1 MSDALPT
8 PDWTTVR
15 EYDDIT
21 YRRSG
26 GVARIAFNRPEV
38 RNAFRPETLLEL
50 QDAFRDAGE
59 NPEIGVVLL
68 TGEGP
73 ARDGKY
79 AFCSGGDQRVRGSA
93 GYVGGNGLP
102 RLNVLELQ
110 RYIRSMP
117 KPVIALV
124 AGYAIGGG
132 HVLHV
137 ICDLTIAADNA
148 VFGQTGPRV
157 GSFDGGFGASYLAS
171 IIGQKKAR
179 EIWYLCR
186 QYSADEAR
194 EMGLVNA
201 VVPVD
206 ELEAEGWRWANEILD
221 KSPLSIRLLKSAF
234 NAAVDGQAGLQELA
248 GNATLLFYMTE
259 EAQEAKNA
267 YLEKRRPDFRQY
279 PWLPW

>member
-1 MSDALPT
+1 MSEPA
-8 PDWTTVR
+8 WRSVA
-15 EYDDIT
+15 EFEDIT
-21 YRRSG
+21 YKKAD

-50 QDAFRDAGE
+50 QSAFRDAGE
-59 NPEIGVVLL
+59 DPDVGVVLL

-73 ARDGKY
+73 AADGVY
-79 AFCSGGDQRVRGSA
+79 AFCSGGDQRVRGDA
-93 GYVGGNGLP
+93 GYVGGDGMP

-110 RYIRSMP
+110 RYMRSMP

-137 ICDLTIAADNA
+137 ICDLTLAAENA
-148 VFGQTGPRV
+148 VFGQTGPKV
-157 GSFDGGFGASYLAS
+157 GSFDGGFGSSFLAS
-171 IIGQKKAR
+171 IVGQKKAR

-186 QYSADEAR
+186 QYDAREAL

-201 VVPVD
+201 VVPLE
-206 ELEAEGWRWANEILD
+206 ELEAEGWRWAQEILE
-221 KSPLSIRLLKSAF
+221 KSPLAIRLLKSAF
-234 NAAVDGQAGLQELA
+234 NAALDGQAGLQELA

-259 EAQEAKNA
+259 QAAEAKNA
-267 YLEKRRPDFRQY
+267 FLQKRKPDFRQY

>member
-1 MSDALPT
+1 MTET
-8 PDWTTVR
+8 PDWKTVK
-15 EYDDIT
+15 EYQDIT
-21 YRRSG
+21 YRKSG
-26 GVARIAFNRPEV
+26 QVARIAFNRPEV
-38 RNAFRPETLLEL
+38 RNAFRPETLGEL
-50 QDAFRDAGE
+50 QDAFRNAGE
-59 NPEIGVVLL
+59 DTRIGVVLL

-79 AFCSGGDQRVRGSA
+79 AFCSGGDQKVRGDA
-93 GYVGGNGLP
+93 GYVGGDGTP

-148 VFGQTGPRV
+148 VFGQTGPKV

-171 IIGQKKAR
+171 IVGQKKAR

-186 QYSADEAR
+186 QYSAEEAR
-194 EMGLVNA
+194 AMGLVNE
-201 VVPVD
+201 VVPIA
-206 ELEAEGWRWANEILD
+206 ELEAEGWRWAQDILD

-259 EAQEAKNA
+259 QAQEARNA
-267 YLEKRRPDFRQY
+267 FLEKRPPDFRRY